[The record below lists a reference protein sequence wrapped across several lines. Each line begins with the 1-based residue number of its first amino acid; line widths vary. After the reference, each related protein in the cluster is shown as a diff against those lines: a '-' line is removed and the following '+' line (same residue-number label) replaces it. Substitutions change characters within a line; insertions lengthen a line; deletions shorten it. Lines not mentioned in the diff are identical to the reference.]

1 MKKTILNLLTIACV
15 FAACNNNQKSTSK
28 EVDSTRN
35 GSNDGMITIKKSTVK
50 SGTYVNLS
58 TGQKVYVI
66 ADPITGVAIDSI
78 TQIPIEFYY
87 NPITLDTIYQNGL
100 TVNHMLINLGNG
112 KYKLDDMKIKIDG
125 DEIKIKTDTSKIKID
140 GTDMKIKSGDQKTKI
155 TDDTIKVK
163 N

>member
-1 MKKTILNLLTIACV
+1 MKKLILNLVILASIST
-15 FAACNNNQKSTSK
+15 ACNNAKNTSN
-28 EVDSTRN
+28 ESDSTMN
-35 GSNDGMITIKKSTVK
+35 TSEDGMMVVDKPVVK
-50 SGTYVNLS
+50 PGSYVNLS
-58 TGQKVYVI
+58 TGKKIYVI
-66 ADPITGVAIDSI
+66 PDPITGVAIDST

>member
-1 MKKTILNLLTIACV
+1 MKKKLILSLVVLASIST
-15 FAACNNNQKSTSK
+15 ACNNAKNTSN
-28 EVDSTRN
+28 ESDSTIN
-35 GSNDGMITIKKSTVK
+35 TSEEGMMKVDKPTVK
-50 SGTYVNLS
+50 SGSYVNLS
-58 TGQKVYVI
+58 TGKKVYVI
-66 ADPITGVAIDSI
+66 PDPITGVAIDSI

>member
-1 MKKTILNLLTIACV
+1 MKKSILSLVIIASI
-15 FAACNNNQKSTSK
+15 FAACNNAKNTS
-28 EVDSTRN
+28 EESDSTMN
-35 GSNDGMITIKKSTVK
+35 GSEDGMMIVEKPTVQA
-50 SGTYVNLS
+50 GEYVNLS

-66 ADPITGVAIDSI
+66 ADPMTGVAIDSI

-100 TVNHMLINLGNG
+100 RVNNMLINLGDG

-125 DEIKIKTDTSKIKID
+125 DEIKIKSDSSKVKID
-140 GTDMKIKSGDQKTKI
+140 GTEMKIKSGDQKTKV